1 MINVKTNI
9 VAGEVA
15 AISPKVRRL
24 TAPNG
29 GIMTGPGTNTYLIG
43 WGDVAIIDPG
53 PDIDLHIDAILE
65 AVSAGGGRVHSIWVT
80 HTHRDHSPAAAVLA
94 DRTGAPCYGLTLQD
108 DGFQDTSF
116 KADEELQDGATVA
129 TDEWCLTAVHTPGH
143 VYNHFCFFLEG
154 EGFMFVGDHMM
165 QGTTVVIIPPHGVM
179 ADYIAS
185 LQKLLAY
192 NMAAIAPGHGSIIE
206 NPVDVVQQTIR
217 HRLARERLLLKKM
230 SLSWQTLDD
239 LTKAVYKGID
249 KRLLVVAKFSL
260 LAHLI
265 KLETERCV
273 ETDGAEQWRL
283 SKKETNI
290 V

>member
-1 MINVKTNI
+1 MINVQTNI
-9 VAGEVA
+9 VAGEVD
-15 AISPKVRRL
+15 AISSKVRRV

-43 WGDVAIIDPG
+43 WREVAIIDPG
-53 PDIDLHIDAILE
+53 PDIDLHMDAILD

-80 HTHRDHSPAAAVLA
+80 HTHRDHSPAAAILA
-94 DRTGAPCYGLTLQD
+94 ERTGAPCYGMTLED
-108 DGFQDTSF
+108 DGFQDLSF
-116 KADEELQDGATVA
+116 IADVALQDGVTVA
-129 TDEWCLTAVHTPGH
+129 TEEWCITAVHTPGH
-143 VYNHFCFFLEG
+143 VFNHFCFFLEE
-154 EGFMFVGDHMM
+154 EGMMFVGDHMM

-185 LQKLLAY
+185 LQKLLDY
-192 NMAAIAPGHGSIIE
+192 EMQAIAPGHGGIIE
-206 NPVDVVQQTIR
+206 RPVDVVQDTIR

-249 KRLLVVAKFSL
+249 QRLLVVAKLSL
-260 LAHLI
+260 LAHLK
-265 KLETERCV
+265 KLEAERCV

-283 SKKETNI
+283 SN
-290 V
+290 